1 MRVPSHPLRRIFR
14 PDTPVET
21 FGLVPPASCT
31 TYSFV
36 PVILAGASIL
46 MVAAIVAKVLP

>member
-1 MRVPSHPLRRIFR
+1 MRVPSHPLRRMFR

-21 FGLVPPASCT
+21 FNLVPSVACT

-36 PVILAGASIL
+36 PVILIGASVL
-46 MVAAIVAKVLP
+46 MVAAILTKVLP